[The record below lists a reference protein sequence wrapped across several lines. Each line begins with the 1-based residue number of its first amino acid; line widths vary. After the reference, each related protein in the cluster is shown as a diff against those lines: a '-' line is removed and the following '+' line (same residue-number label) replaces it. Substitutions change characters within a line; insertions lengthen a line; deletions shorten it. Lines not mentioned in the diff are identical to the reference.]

1 MQTFLM
7 FTMRWC
13 SDKNSRKKKKSFK
26 LLFSKNCACQSSLVE
41 HSEGVATWMR
51 TERQVTHWQCVCL
64 SKWLAA
70 YFFPPW
76 LNFSFF
82 CFLKK
87 GRFWHLLQSRW
98 ESALQKF
105 TIVFIKSEYWC
116 NMMMRF
122 QYLTRATTSFM
133 TACHRHFWMSCNN
146 SSIHEKLSFNRSHK
160 NTSDEQMQ
168 SGECCWGTTSL
179 QNLGQYTKA
188 QILPIHRLTKHIRGS
203 F

>member
-70 YFFPPW
+70 YFFLPMVEFLILLFSQEGKVLTFASIKMRKCTTKIYNRFHQVRILVQYDDEIPILDTCHYIFHDCLPQTL
-76 LNFSFF
+76 LNVV
-82 CFLKK
+82 
-87 GRFWHLLQSRW
+87 Q
-98 ESALQKF
+98 
-105 TIVFIKSEYWC
+105 
-116 NMMMRF
+116 
-122 QYLTRATTSFM
+122 
-133 TACHRHFWMSCNN
+133 
-146 SSIHEKLSFNRSHK
+146 
-160 NTSDEQMQ
+160 
-168 SGECCWGTTSL
+168 
-179 QNLGQYTKA
+179 
-188 QILPIHRLTKHIRGS
+188 
-203 F
+203 